1 MLSQLY
7 IENVAVIEKVCID
20 FHPGLNILTGET
32 GAGKS
37 ILINAINSIIGKRTS
52 KDIIRSNTDKACIIA
67 NFENLPHNITSY
79 LKDNNFIEDM
89 KDPILIERSLT
100 ISGRTNCKIN
110 LKPVT
115 TSILKDVGKDLI
127 TIHGQNDSYDLLSKR
142 LHIEYIDNIAQNQEL
157 LTKYV
162 EEFKSLVDIKN
173 KLKTLSINEDQKLR
187 TIDLLKYQIDEI
199 QSADLQEDELETLT
213 EQKSMYLNG
222 EKISSTL
229 KKASLIISNNNEDSG
244 ILERLQSVISSIENI
259 SDCFPKINVLVER
272 LNSLYYELEDCKEE
286 ISDFSTQIDYDPDK
300 LENIESR
307 LDLIYKLSR
316 KYGSSIKDMIDFLD
330 KCKMELNEITLS
342 EESRENLSIEYE
354 QKLMRVKKLALE
366 LSDSRRKAAEDFC
379 KEIKRELEFLDMP
392 HIKFVVS
399 QSPANLSISGC
410 DDIQFMI
417 STNPGE
423 APKPLSKIA
432 SGGELSRIM
441 LAIKAVL
448 SDKDSIATLIFDEV
462 DTGISGS
469 AARKVGEK
477 LKQISKHHQVICITH
492 SAQVAA
498 FADEHFFIEKKV
510 RNNRS
515 FTSVKKLNFTDRK
528 YELARI
534 IGGNSTT
541 DNILNTAN
549 EMIVNANNY

>member
-37 ILINAINSIIGKRTS
+37 ILINAINSILGKRTS
-52 KDIIRSNTDKACIIA
+52 KDMIRSNTDKACIIA
-67 NFENLPHNITSY
+67 DFESLPCDVTYY
-79 LKDNNFIEDM
+79 LKDNNFIENID
-89 KDPILIERSLT
+89 DAILVERSLT
-100 ISGRTNCKIN
+100 ISGRTSCKIN

-115 TSILKDVGKDLI
+115 TAILKDIGNDLI
-127 TIHGQNDSYDLLSKR
+127 TIHGQNDSYDLLSKK
-142 LHIEYIDNIAQNQEL
+142 LHIEYIDNLAQNQDL
-157 LTKYV
+157 LTRYI
-162 EEFKSLVDIKN
+162 EEFKSLIDIKN
-173 KLKTLSINEDQKLR
+173 KLKTLSIDEDQKLR

-199 QSADLQEDELETLT
+199 ESAGLQEDELETLT
-213 EQKSMYLNG
+213 EQKSIYLNA
-222 EKISSTL
+222 EKISSAL
-229 KKASLIISNNNEDSG
+229 KKAALSISNTEDSG
-244 ILERLQSVISSIENI
+244 ILEKLQSIIVSIESI
-259 SDCFPKINVLVER
+259 SDCFPKIKTLLER
-272 LNSLYYELEDCKEE
+272 LNSLYYELDDCNEE
-286 ISDFSTQIDYDPDK
+286 INEFSTQVDYDPDK
-300 LENIESR
+300 LEDIESR

-316 KYGSSIKDMIDFLD
+316 KYGSSIKDMLDFLD
-330 KCKMELNEITLS
+330 KCKKELNEITLS
-342 EESRENLSIEYE
+342 EESRENLESEYE
-354 QKLMRVKKLALE
+354 QKLIGVKKLALE

>member
-7 IENVAVIEKVCID
+7 IENIAVIEKVCID

-37 ILINAINSIIGKRTS
+37 ILINAINSILGKRTS

-67 NFENLPHNITSY
+67 NFESLPCDVTSY
-79 LKDNNFIEDM
+79 LKDNNFIENID
-89 KDPILIERSLT
+89 DAILVERSLT
-100 ISGRTNCKIN
+100 ISGRTSCKIN

-115 TSILKDVGKDLI
+115 TAILKDIGNDLI
-127 TIHGQNDSYDLLSKR
+127 TIHGQNDSYDLLSKK
-142 LHIEYIDNIAQNQEL
+142 LHIEYIDNLAQNQDL
-157 LTKYV
+157 LTRYV
-162 EEFKSLVDIKN
+162 EEFKSLIDIKN
-173 KLKTLSINEDQKLR
+173 KLKTLSIDEDQKLR

-199 QSADLQEDELETLT
+199 ESAGLQEDELETLT
-213 EQKSMYLNG
+213 EQKSIYLNA
-222 EKISSTL
+222 EKISSAL
-229 KKASLIISNNNEDSG
+229 KKAGLSISNTEDSG
-244 ILERLQSVISSIENI
+244 ILEKLQSIIVSIESI
-259 SDCFPKINVLVER
+259 SDCFPKINTLVER
-272 LNSLYYELEDCKEE
+272 LNSLYYELDDCNEE
-286 ISDFSTQIDYDPDK
+286 INEFSTQVDYDPNK
-300 LENIESR
+300 LEDIDSR

-316 KYGSSIKDMIDFLD
+316 KYGSSIKDMLDFLD
-330 KCKMELNEITLS
+330 KCKKELNEITLS
-342 EESRENLSIEYE
+342 EESRENLESEYE
-354 QKLMRVKKLALE
+354 QKLIGVKKLALE
-366 LSDSRRKAAEDFC
+366 LSDTRREAAKDFC
-379 KEIKRELEFLDMP
+379 EEIKKELEFLDMP
-392 HIKFVVS
+392 HIKFTVS
-399 QSPANLSISGC
+399 QFPANLSISGC

-423 APKPLSKIA
+423 DPKPLSKIA

-448 SDKDSIATLIFDEV
+448 SDKDSIPTLIFDEV

-498 FADEHFFIEKKV
+498 FADEHFLIEKKV
-510 RNNRS
+510 KDNRS
-515 FTSVKKLNFTDRK
+515 FTSVKKLSFTDRK

-534 IGGNSTT
+534 IAGNSTT
-541 DNILNTAN
+541 ENTLNTVH
-549 EMIVNANNY
+549 EMIINANNN